1 MRLIFDT
8 INIQSTHSEGDRL
21 TIETDAD
28 ATASALNRLDETD
41 LVDIMAH
48 SDKAREAG
56 LETVVA
62 LLEQSDTLDGL
73 ERVLSLL
80 DRLKGAAR
88 SYLTERQDGQIYVGR
103 EALPLS
109 GGYRVL
115 TADERARIVAAVGDA
130 PTVVPAQMVGNVPT
144 VTVTGHLDGLI
155 SAETPNQDSGE
166 ALVGVE
172 CYVWDSNF
180 SSRRVARIQAFHE
193 G

>member
-28 ATASALNRLDETD
+28 ATANALNRLDETD

-115 TADERARIVAAVGDA
+115 TADERARIVAAVRA
-130 PTVVPAQMVGNVPT
+130 
-144 VTVTGHLDGLI
+144 
-155 SAETPNQDSGE
+155 
-166 ALVGVE
+166 
-172 CYVWDSNF
+172 
-180 SSRRVARIQAFHE
+180 
-193 G
+193 